1 MQNNSVFI
9 ASYPR
14 SGNTLTRTI
23 LWHCFGLRSA
33 SIYPND
39 LGNNKALED
48 KVGHIEHVNGQ
59 MVFPAGVSHRPIKT
73 HEHDRYVGFPA
84 IYIVWDGRAACSSL
98 FKFSNGS
105 MPMDVIIR
113 GEHMFGSWARHLVS
127 WQPETRQGTLFL
139 RFESI
144 IEDISRTVE
153 ELSDFLKLPDR
164 HTSIPGRS
172 NLSDGKWINPAHT
185 PRAGFNEDQV
195 RLFEKVN
202 GPAMIRYGYL

>member
-1 MQNNSVFI
+1 MQNNIVFI

-73 HEHDRYVGFPA
+73 HEHDRYAGFPA
-84 IYIVWDGRAACSSL
+84 IYIVRDGRAACSSL
-98 FKFSNGS
+98 FKFWNGS
-105 MPMDVIIR
+105 MPMDAIIK
-113 GEHMFGSWARHLVS
+113 GEHMFGSWARHLES
-127 WQPETRQGTLFL
+127 WQPETRQDTLFL

-144 IEDISRTVE
+144 VEDMGRTVE
-153 ELSDFLKLPDR
+153 ELSDFLKLPAR
-164 HTSIPGRS
+164 QTSIPGRS
-172 NLSDGKWINPAHT
+172 NLSDGKWINPAHA
-185 PRAGFNEDQV
+185 PRAAFNEDQV
-195 RLFEKVN
+195 RLFDKVN
-202 GPAMIRYGYL
+202 TPAMIRYGYA